1 MRNIITLFCLTMMVA
16 MVSLTAMPCDQERVG
31 PSTMARFSAVMLFS
45 SLWSAIV
52 ERWSRTAYRLDLEQG
67 GLNLNVNLHCQD
79 LCI

>member
-1 MRNIITLFCLTMMVA
+1 MMVA
-16 MVSLTAMPCDQERVG
+16 MVSLTAMPCDQKRVG

-67 GLNLNVNLHCQD
+67 GLNMHVNTGHEGMMRK
-79 LCI
+79 ISNFGNR